1 MNFAKTT
8 LIASCLSI
16 ASLSAFAQDAM
27 TKSDAKTSPSM
38 QDCKERAAVQKGQK
52 KSDPATADV
61 DAKCAAM
68 TKDDKAMMKK
78 DKMEK
83 MPKKDGAT
91 TQEAPAA
98 PMK

>member
-27 TKSDAKTSPSM
+27 TKPDAKTSPSM
-38 QDCKERAAVQKGQK
+38 QDCKDRAAVQKGQK

-61 DAKCAAM
+61 DAKCAM
-68 TKDDKAMMKK
+68 MGKDDKAMMKK
-78 DKMEK
+78 DKMQ
-83 MPKKDGAT
+83 KKDSMT
-91 TQEAPAA
+91 PQEAPAA